1 MSSGSA
7 SKVYLQVKGTYRPVA
22 RKIEEE
28 LLRIG
33 QEAVTNAVRHSA
45 ATRIDVLLIYE
56 GKRVSLRVE
65 DDGHGFQPGSSCAG
79 GTLRNPRHAR
89 TRGGDRRRAGAGE
102 HSRRGHAG
110 LGRGTAGMSMNGEQV
125 SYSNDPIRI
134 MIVEDHAV
142 VRQGLA
148 ALLRTVPDF
157 SIVAEAADGRE
168 AIELYRRHQPDITLM
183 DLRLP
188 QMNGVEAIGR
198 IRIDFPQARI
208 IVLTTF
214 DGDEDIYRALQAGAR
229 GYLLKGMTGE
239 ELMEAIRGVYAGK
252 SRIPSPVAERLAER
266 MSAPALTAR
275 ETEVLQLI
283 VGGNSNKEIAAA
295 LFISEAT
302 VKTHINSLLNKL
314 GVTDRTQA
322 ATTALQR
329 GIVHLD

>member
-1 MSSGSA
+1 MS
-7 SKVYLQVKGTYRPVA
+7 
-22 RKIEEE
+22 
-28 LLRIG
+28 
-33 QEAVTNAVRHSA
+33 N
-45 ATRIDVLLIYE
+45 
-56 GKRVSLRVE
+56 
-65 DDGHGFQPGSSCAG
+65 
-79 GTLRNPRHAR
+79 
-89 TRGGDRRRAGAGE
+89 
-102 HSRRGHAG
+102 
-110 LGRGTAGMSMNGEQV
+110 
-125 SYSNDPIRI
+125 PIRI

-148 ALLRTVPDF
+148 ALLGGTPEFAV
-157 SIVAEAADGRE
+157 VAQAADGRQ
-168 AIELYRRHQPDITLM
+168 AIEQFRRHQPDITLM

-188 QMNGVEAIGR
+188 QMGGVEAIGR

-239 ELMEAIRGVYAGK
+239 ELVDAIRSVHAGK
-252 SRIPSPVAERLAER
+252 SRIPAPVAERLAER
-266 MSAPALTAR
+266 MSAPSLTGR

-283 VGGNSNKEIAAA
+283 VGGNSNKEIASAMS
-295 LFISEAT
+295 ISEAT
-302 VKTHINSLLNKL
+302 VKTHINSLLSKL